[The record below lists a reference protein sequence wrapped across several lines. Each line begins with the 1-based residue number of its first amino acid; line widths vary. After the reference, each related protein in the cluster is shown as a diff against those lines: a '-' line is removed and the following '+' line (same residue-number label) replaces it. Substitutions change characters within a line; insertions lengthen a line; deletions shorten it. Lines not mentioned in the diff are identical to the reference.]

1 MRTTLKRG
9 IGRGASLNGDGHA
22 NGNGD
27 GIGLAF
33 PAEPPVA
40 IYRQP
45 PPPPRTGRAL
55 AARIVAWSALV
66 VAVLA
71 GGVTSGAYL
80 YFHETVAAVAP
91 KSVDVRK
98 ALKSL
103 KVALP
108 GEPAT
113 ALVIGYDRRAN
124 EAKGTPSRSDT
135 IMLVRADP
143 DEKSISLLSFPRDLS
158 VEIRCPGQS
167 AYVSKINAAYADCGT
182 QGTVETVR
190 ALTGVP
196 INYIITVNFR
206 GFRQLVDKVGGVW
219 MDIDRRYFNDR
230 GGSCLGCYA
239 TINLRPGYQRLT
251 GLKALDF
258 VRYRHTDSD
267 LYRNARQQLFV
278 NAFKDQ
284 IQSSVSVFELP
295 KVIKVITSNIEV
307 GQGGGKDVSAKT
319 VLRYAALAYSLPP
332 GHIFQARI
340 EGLEGSAD
348 LYTSTENID
357 RAVREFR
364 NPDVESPRK
373 ATAVALNEK
382 VKIKTPPPR
391 DTSVL
396 VLNGNGVEGSAS
408 TASYLLGQRGYQL
421 LSPAAGLTA
430 NAPSYDFF
438 RTEVHFDARRAG
450 AKPAATKLGNL
461 FGSADVK
468 KLTPRF
474 RSLSNGAMVVVVLG
488 QTFHGRLASA
498 PVDQTPK
505 RQPASVVDGSSAAI
519 GLLRDFRREIDFPL
533 MVPTKIESSSGLD
546 TEMPVRVYPIDP
558 DKEHQ
563 ALRLTYRLGFRNEY
577 WGIQMTDWDD
587 PPVLEGRNFV
597 RKIAG
602 RRYEL
607 YYNGPR
613 LHMVVLKTD
622 GASYWVVNTLLDRLS
637 NETMIAIAKGL
648 RPLAKVGA
656 RLASP

>member
-9 IGRGASLNGDGHA
+9 IGRGASPDGDANGHA
-22 NGNGD
+22 D
-27 GIGLAF
+27 GFGLTSAV
-33 PAEPPVA
+33 AAPVA

-45 PPPPRTGRAL
+45 PPLPRSGRAL
-55 AARIVAWSALV
+55 AALILGWSSLV

-71 GGVTSGAYL
+71 GGIASGAYL

-91 KSVDVRK
+91 RSVDVKK

-124 EAKGTPSRSDT
+124 ETKGTPSRSDT

-143 DEKSISLLSFPRDLS
+143 DEKAISLLSFPRDLS
-158 VEIRCPGQS
+158 VEVRCPGQS
-167 AYVSKINAAYADCGT
+167 TYVSKINAAYADCGT

-219 MDIDRRYFNDR
+219 MDVDRRYFNDR
-230 GGSCLGCYA
+230 GGSCIGCYA
-239 TINLRPGYQRLT
+239 KINLRPGYQRLT
-251 GLKALDF
+251 GLRALDF

-307 GQGGGKDVSAKT
+307 GQGGGKDVSPKT
-319 VLRYAALAYSLPP
+319 VLRYAALAYALPA

-340 EGLEGSAD
+340 DGLEGSAD
-348 LYTSTENID
+348 LYTTPENIS

-382 VKIKTPPPR
+382 VKVKTLAPR

-408 TASYLLGQRGYQL
+408 TASYLLGQRGYQI

-430 NAPSYDFF
+430 NAPSYDYF
-438 RTEVHFDARRAG
+438 RTEVYFDARRGG
-450 AKPAATKLGNL
+450 AQPAARKLANL

-468 KLTPRF
+468 KLTPKIRLLAN
-474 RSLSNGAMVVVVLG
+474 RSMVVVVLG
-488 QTFHGRLASA
+488 QTFHGRLAAA

-505 RQPASVVDGSSAAI
+505 RQPANVADGSSTAI

-533 MVPTKIESSSGLD
+533 MVPTKIDRSSSID
-546 TEMPVRVYPIDP
+546 YEMPVRVYDIDP
-558 DKEHQ
+558 DKEHT
-563 ALRLTYRLGFRNEY
+563 ALRLTYRHGLNEY
-577 WGIQMTDWDD
+577 WGIQMTDWED

-597 RKIAG
+597 RKIGG

-648 RPLAKVGA
+648 RPLAKLT
-656 RLASP
+656 RAS